1 MEPEEEVVSIRLVY
15 GADND
20 MEREVRISCPDATG
34 LGCDV
39 TRMLLDFGL
48 RIVHGDMSTDGKWCF
63 LIFRVALCCSV
74 PAHWLLLKSRL
85 EKICPRSQGAQALW
99 RWNSRG
105 AEPLQHPF
113 LLQVTSYNR
122 EGVLHDLMHVLW
134 EADVAVFK
142 AHITTG
148 PSDKV
153 LDLFW
158 IYDNKKE
165 LPENHRV
172 LQICD
177 LVKDCVGQPD
187 ADCSIS
193 PAPPDS
199 CAEDSTSTILKR
211 CACKDAKPAA
221 SLRKIMSHKKSS
233 NSVQSDL
240 SSWQGSQTEEY
251 GGKEDVQV
259 TIDNST
265 TGAYSLIN
273 IVCRDRKGLVYDL
286 MRTVKDIH
294 IRVAYGKVHV
304 RQDNMCEADLFVQ
317 EVDQHQITDQEAQDE
332 LIERVKQAAA
342 LPVVISIKDVYDE
355 TCTELLVLAN
365 LDSGARGRPRVTY
378 DVTAAL
384 NAMQLCVFMADVYI
398 ESSAGDTEQRP
409 QELHRFLVHC
419 IDGCRLSS
427 SEEKRSMYECVHASL
442 TGTELVSTPLL
453 LQAPQLAKQK
463 EQPASKPKLAVQQFR
478 RWKW

>member
-1 MEPEEEVVSIRLVY
+1 MCLLAGSKTS
-15 GADND
+15 
-20 MEREVRISCPDATG
+20 SC
-34 LGCDV
+34 V
-39 TRMLLDFGL
+39 Q
-48 RIVHGDMSTDGKWCF
+48 
-63 LIFRVALCCSV
+63 VALCCSV
-74 PAHWLLLKSRL
+74 PAHWPLLKTRL

-105 AEPLQHPF
+105 QEPLQHPF

-148 PSDKV
+148 PSEKV

-165 LPENHRV
+165 LPENHRI

-177 LVKDCVGQPD
+177 LVKDCVGQQD
-187 ADCSIS
+187 AKCSIS
-193 PAPPDS
+193 PAPAGS
-199 CAEDSTSTILKR
+199 CADDSTSALLKR

-221 SLRKIMSHKKSS
+221 SLRKITSHRKSS

-240 SSWQGSQTEEY
+240 SSWQGSQSEEY
-251 GGKEDVQV
+251 GHGREEVQV
-259 TIDNST
+259 AIDNST
-265 TGAYSLIN
+265 TSAYSLIN
-273 IVCRDRKGLVYDL
+273 IVCKDRKGLVYDL

-294 IRVAYGKVHV
+294 IRVAYGKVLV
-304 RQDNMCEADLFVQ
+304 RQDYMCEADLFVQ
-317 EVDQHQITDQEAQDE
+317 EVDGSQITEQEAQDE

-342 LPVVISIKDVYDE
+342 LPVVISIQDVYDE

-398 ESSAGDTEQRP
+398 ESPGGAGEQRP

-419 IDGCRLSS
+419 IDGCRLRSAA
-427 SEEKRSMYECVHASL
+427 EKRSMYECVHASL
-442 TGTELVSTPLL
+442 TGTELVSTPFP
-453 LQAPQLAKQK
+453 AQLSDCAKRT
-463 EQPASKPKLAVQQFR
+463 EQEAARHATGGKLFQ